1 MRTLIPQYF
10 ACLQSSKVGL
20 GNKKTLLSK
29 ERLMLA
35 VEILVDVLRNL
46 GRCGQG
52 EWIRVVC

>member
-46 GRCGQG
+46 GQG